1 MTVIDKHRIIKES
14 WTFGVCE
21 NCLQNPRQSSENIKK
36 IKKISMVKEQ
46 LVSGDPSGKYKSDSK
61 VWICPKCGYAR
72 KL

>member
-21 NCLQNPRQSSENIKK
+21 NCKQNWNLEIK
-36 IKKISMVKEQ
+36 MVKEK
-46 LVSGDPSGKYKSDSK
+46 LVSGNSAGKYKSDSEIW
-61 VWICPKCGYAR
+61 VCPKCGYTR